1 MELSIMELRIME
13 RKLST
18 ALYAIGLSLL
28 LFILA
33 SCSRDGFVPRDGD
46 LLFCLGDDSPMSEA
60 ITTSTS
66 SDSGVRY
73 DHVALFATID
83 GIPSVIEAT
92 SKSGVRVIDWEEFLS
107 EARSVGGKPGI
118 DVMRIGEDI
127 DIEAAIGRALAF
139 RGQGYDW
146 YYLPSNGLMY
156 CSELIYESFLRRDGT
171 HLFTAIPMS
180 FRDKDGNMPSF
191 WLELFKGLGMDV
203 PEGEPGTNPNDMSK
217 DPVLRLV
224 HRYFN

>member
-1 MELSIMELRIME
+1 MELSIME

-28 LFILA
+28 LFISA

-83 GIPSVIEAT
+83 GIPSVI
-92 SKSGVRVIDWEEFLS
+92 
-107 EARSVGGKPGI
+107 
-118 DVMRIGEDI
+118 
-127 DIEAAIGRALAF
+127 
-139 RGQGYDW
+139 
-146 YYLPSNGLMY
+146 
-156 CSELIYESFLRRDGT
+156 
-171 HLFTAIPMS
+171 
-180 FRDKDGNMPSF
+180 
-191 WLELFKGLGMDV
+191 
-203 PEGEPGTNPNDMSK
+203 
-217 DPVLRLV
+217 
-224 HRYFN
+224 